1 MSVAVAPVTGRQGYL
16 LLLEG
21 CQAPRQV
28 VLHHLSEL
36 QDPALSCIT
45 VSHRAPLSSP
55 LVLVSNRVVG
65 EDRLTFVS
73 LSSERVVLGWCSEV
87 RASPSLSHTSSRHL
101 TARTQPGEEVA
112 STFTC
117 TRQRPTYSRRGRRGV
132 VYPAGLPSPGPS
144 VRTRQRQPP

>member
-1 MSVAVAPVTGRQGYL
+1 MEEVDEISASGVSSYRLVKRAVAPVTGRQGYL

-36 QDPALSCIT
+36 QEPALSCNT

-73 LSSERVVLGWCSEV
+73 LSSERVVL
-87 RASPSLSHTSSRHL
+87 
-101 TARTQPGEEVA
+101 
-112 STFTC
+112 
-117 TRQRPTYSRRGRRGV
+117 
-132 VYPAGLPSPGPS
+132 
-144 VRTRQRQPP
+144 